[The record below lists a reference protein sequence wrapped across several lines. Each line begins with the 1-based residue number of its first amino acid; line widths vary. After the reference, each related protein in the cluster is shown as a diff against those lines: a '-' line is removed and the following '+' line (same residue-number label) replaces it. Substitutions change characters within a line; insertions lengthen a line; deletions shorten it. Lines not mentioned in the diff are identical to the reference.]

1 MKTKVFIVD
10 DHYMIIEGL
19 RSLLQNESGV
29 EVTGHATNAE
39 SCMAFLN
46 RQLPDV
52 ILMAINLPGKSG
64 IELCD
69 EVKKRYPQ
77 VRILGLSTF
86 NQRTYIE
93 KMMQNGADGYILKN
107 AGRQELMTGIERVM
121 QNKTYMSH
129 EAALAVRK
137 QDAEEGPVL
146 TRREKEVLALIAAGM
161 TNQEIADKIFVSVT
175 TVETHRKNLLQKF
188 DARNVA
194 ALVSTAARKGFLT

>member
-19 RSLLQNESGV
+19 RSLLQNEQGV
-29 EVTGHATNAE
+29 EVTGHAMNAE

-52 ILMAINLPGKSG
+52 ILMDINLPGKSG
-64 IELCD
+64 IELCG
-69 EVKKRYPQ
+69 EVKRKFPQ

-107 AGRQELMTGIERVM
+107 AGRQELLTGIERVM
-121 QNKTYMSH
+121 QNRTYMSH
-129 EAALAVRK
+129 EAALAVRT
-137 QDAEEGPVL
+137 QDAEEGPEL

-161 TNQEIADKIFVSVT
+161 TNQEIADRIFVSVT

-194 ALVSTAARKGFLT
+194 ALISIASRKGFLA